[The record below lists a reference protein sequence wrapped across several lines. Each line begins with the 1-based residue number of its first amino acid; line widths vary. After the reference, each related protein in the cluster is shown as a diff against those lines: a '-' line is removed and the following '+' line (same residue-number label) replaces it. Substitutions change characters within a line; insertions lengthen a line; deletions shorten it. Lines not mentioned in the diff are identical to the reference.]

1 VTGRIFGNIT
11 IGKKLY
17 GLAGSLLVFVIVL
30 GVVSISS
37 LSSAD
42 SAGKSMYLGS
52 ALPGLELGKISTA
65 TVDAQRSL
73 LRTLLYP
80 TDRTIYNQEKVVR
93 AQDDVTVSTEI
104 AALKRATLRPAEIA
118 ALAAYSI
125 DWAKYRELRD
135 TALNQW
141 FVQHKTKASLATTI
155 LALDTNKAART
166 ELTDALAVAQANA
179 VRTGDEINSTYSS
192 NRTLTIVLLVI
203 AIVFGAVIAYLITRS
218 LTSGARQ
225 MLDAAQGIAEGDVDQ
240 DIDVRSTDEIGQT
253 ARAFQDMIAYLKD
266 FAGVAQRMAEGDL
279 TVDVQ
284 PRSDR
289 DLLGNSFRRLVTE
302 LNGIVRKV
310 STSAGLVG
318 SSSHQMATTA
328 QEAGRATGDVASAVS
343 EVATGAERQVQ
354 AFESARQSAE
364 EVARAI
370 EMSAENVRV
379 TAEVAGQ
386 AREAAEEGVGAAEQ
400 ATEAMHAV
408 RDSSHAVTEAITRLA
423 EKSEQIGAIVETIT
437 GIAGQTNL
445 LALNAAIEAAR
456 AGEQGRGFA
465 VVAEEVR
472 KLAEESQLAAEEI
485 AGLIQA
491 IRTDT
496 DTAVQVV
503 EHGAK
508 QTEEGTTVVEQTRE
522 AFVRIDEAVQD
533 MTGRIEEIAAAAEQI
548 AAGARTM
555 QSNIAEVA
563 AVAEESS
570 ASAEQVSASTQETSA
585 STEEMAASAEQLAS
599 TAEELN
605 RLVEQFKVTG

>member
-1 VTGRIFGNIT
+1 MTGAIFGNIT

-30 GVVSISS
+30 GIVSISS
-37 LSSAD
+37 LSSTD
-42 SAGKSMYLGS
+42 SAGKSMYLDS

-65 TVDAQRSL
+65 TVDAHRSL
-73 LRTLLYP
+73 LRTLLYSSD
-80 TDRTIYNQEKVVR
+80 TTIYNQEKITR
-93 AQDDVTVSTEI
+93 ATDDVIVRTQM
-104 AALKRATLRPAEIA
+104 AALKRAALAPAEVA
-118 ALAAYSI
+118 DLSAYSI
-125 DWAKYRELRD
+125 DWAKYRQLRD

-155 LALDTNKAART
+155 LALDTNKAARA
-166 ELTDALAVAQANA
+166 ELTDATAVAQAQTA
-179 VRTGDEINSTYSS
+179 KLGSQINSTYSS
-192 NRTLTIVLLVI
+192 SRTLTIVLVLI
-203 AIVFGAVIAYLITRS
+203 AIGFGAAIAYLITRS

-253 ARAFQDMIAYLKD
+253 ARAFQDMIAYLKE

-284 PRSDR
+284 PKSDR

-302 LNGIVRKV
+302 LSGIVRQV

-318 SSSHQMATTA
+318 TSSHQMATTA

-354 AFESARQSAE
+354 AIDLARQSAE

-370 EMSAENVRV
+370 ETSAENARV

-496 DTAVQVV
+496 DAAVQVV

-570 ASAEQVSASTQETSA
+570 ASAQQVSASTQETSA

-605 RLVEQFKVTG
+605 RLVEQFTVAG